1 MGGLTVAMPEEA
13 IAIGANW
20 SVPRTVKV
28 RTEAGE
34 PKDMECVTSIRLK
47 GRNGCSHYQRRT
59 ASVDPNRRRVHQ
71 RRSWFSS
78 SATVPSDLT

>member
-1 MGGLTVAMPEEA
+1 MQDLRPNLTGMGGLTVAMPEEA

-34 PKDMECVTSIRLK
+34 PKDMKVRDVYTLEK
-47 GRNGCSHYQRRT
+47 
-59 ASVDPNRRRVHQ
+59 VDEKV
-71 RRSWFSS
+71 
-78 SATVPSDLT
+78 